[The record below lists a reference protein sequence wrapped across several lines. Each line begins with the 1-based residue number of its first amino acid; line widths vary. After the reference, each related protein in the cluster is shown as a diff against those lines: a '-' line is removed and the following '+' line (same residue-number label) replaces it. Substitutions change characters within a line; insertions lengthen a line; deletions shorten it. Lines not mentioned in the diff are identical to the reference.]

1 MRDIGRVDAA
11 GKTPGELEEY
21 IKNLYVPKVYTHL
34 TVTVQT
40 SSHRTY
46 FVRGEVQRPNQVEY
60 LGPVTVTKAIAAA
73 GDFNDYAN
81 RKKVVLIRANGKHF
95 IVNCDK
101 IVGDKI
107 PDPPVFPGDQIV
119 VPRRLY

>member
-1 MRDIGRVDAA
+1 MKDIGRVDAA

-21 IKNLYVPKVYTHL
+21 IKNLYVPRVYTHL

-46 FVRGEVQRPNQVEY
+46 FVRGEVNHPNQVEY

-73 GDFNDYAN
+73 GDFTDYAN
-81 RKKVVLIRANGKHF
+81 RKKVVLIKANHKRYV
-95 IVNCDK
+95 VNCDK
-101 IVGDKI
+101 IVAGQI
-107 PDPPVFPGDQIV
+107 EDPPVFPGDQIV